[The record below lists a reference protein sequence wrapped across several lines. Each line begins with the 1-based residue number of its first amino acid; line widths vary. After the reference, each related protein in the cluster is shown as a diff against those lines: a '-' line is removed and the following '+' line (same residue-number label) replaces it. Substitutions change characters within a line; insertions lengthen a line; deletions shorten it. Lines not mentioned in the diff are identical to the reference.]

1 MLCPKCGSAIPD
13 GGMVCEE
20 CGYVNRRGNS
30 ASADKTVNVDNSNS
44 QNETVFET
52 VDQTK
57 SYAESENVNSNPNDI
72 PDEPLTYEK
81 GTCQKICEAGEKAD
95 VILFKVMGVV
105 GGIIVLLLV
114 ISFIKMPS
122 NERNNMVYNTVKNIE
137 QELAPDYV
145 TAIKNS
151 TLPALNENETIGEM
165 FSRCYTNGKWT
176 TDMGSTPRVTFSGM
190 SNNGNGTYSK
200 VEVVFAIT
208 PTDKSDEFY
217 FNVENIFIDGM
228 RVTDIFNYWNYLY
241 NY

>member
-81 GTCQKICEAGEKAD
+81 GTCQKICDASDKGLE
-95 VILFKVMGVV
+95 VMFKVAGFLIF
-105 GGIIVLLLV
+105 IIVAIV
-114 ISFIKMPS
+114 FIRAVTMPKDEL
-122 NERNNMVYNTVKNIE
+122 NEITYNAIKDIE
-137 QELAPDYV
+137 KEFTPDYV